1 MSDEAKREIMK
12 QIKATKSD
20 LNNSLSEI
28 NRNVDQVRVAIT
40 NVLDEIRK
48 DNRNVKAEVDVI
60 KEYVQKIFHFVIDV
74 RYKVKLF

>member
-1 MSDEAKREIMK
+1 MK

-28 NRNVDQVRVAIT
+28 NRNVDQVRVAMT

-60 KEYVQKIFHFVIDV
+60 KEYVQKIFKFVIDV
-74 RYKVKLF
+74 RYNIKLF

>member
-28 NRNVDQVRVAIT
+28 NRNVDQVRVAMT

-60 KEYVQKIFHFVIDV
+60 KEYVQKIFKFVIDV
-74 RYKVKLF
+74 RYNIKLF

>member
-28 NRNVDQVRVAIT
+28 NRNVDQVRVAMT

>member
-28 NRNVDQVRVAIT
+28 NRNVDQVRVAMT

-60 KEYVQKIFHFVIDV
+60 KEYVQKIFQLVVDV
-74 RYKVKLF
+74 RYKVIY

>member
-1 MSDEAKREIMK
+1 MK

-28 NRNVDQVRVAIT
+28 NRNVDQVRVAMT
-40 NVLDEIRK
+40 KVLDEIRK

>member
-1 MSDEAKREIMK
+1 MK

-28 NRNVDQVRVAIT
+28 NKNVDQVRVAMT

-60 KEYVQKIFHFVIDV
+60 KEYVQKIFKFVIDV
-74 RYKVKLF
+74 RYKIKLF

>member
-1 MSDEAKREIMK
+1 MK

-28 NRNVDQVRVAIT
+28 NRNVDQVRVAMT